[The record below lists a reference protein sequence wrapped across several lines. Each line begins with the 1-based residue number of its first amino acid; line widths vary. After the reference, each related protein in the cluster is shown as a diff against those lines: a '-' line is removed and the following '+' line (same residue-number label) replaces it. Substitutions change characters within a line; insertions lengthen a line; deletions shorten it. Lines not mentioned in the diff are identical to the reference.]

1 MVMVMSD
8 FAKKPPPPPPGSDAY
23 VKVWMELS

>member
-8 FAKKPPPPPPGSDAY
+8 FAKKPPPPPGSDAY